1 MRPWPAFL
9 VLVLFLATWPSP
21 GAPAAPDLSPQSPAF
36 RLLARAWQDQRQAGV
51 EFERGRDQEARR
63 LYRRGYS
70 RLYAARGAARRL
82 RTRFVELKRR
92 YVFEIVILA
101 QTIFTRGL
109 KLFDRGLETTGY
121 HLLGRSF
128 KLLRLGRGLGGGGQM
143 YRRFYFSAA
152 MDFNTVVA
160 HDRLPTI
167 LKRCVTSAPARSRI
181 AAYVR
186 AIRSGRTRGLRR
198 SLGVAAVHYPSQGYP
213 VQDKVR
219 WLTTRKRAFVR
230 AALRRARRHLPLIKR
245 VFAAHG
251 IPPGLAYMALIE
263 SGFQTDPV
271 SRAGAVGLWQFM
283 PQTARTYGL
292 KVGPGVDERL
302 DPAKS
307 TYAAARYLRDLYRRF
322 KDWPL
327 AVAAYNCG
335 EGTVEALI
343 RRTGRKTYWQ
353 LFRVLPAETR
363 EFVAAVMA
371 AGVVGT
377 GDHRGL

>member
-1 MRPWPAFL
+1 MRFWPAFL
-9 VLVLFLATWPSP
+9 VLVLFLATSPLP
-21 GAPAAPDLSPQSPAF
+21 GAPAAPYLSPQSPAF
-36 RLLARAWQDQRQAGV
+36 RLLASAWQDQRQAGI

-70 RLYAARGAARRL
+70 RLYASRGAIRRL
-82 RTRFVELKRR
+82 RSRFTELKRR

-109 KLFDRGLETTGY
+109 KLYDRGLEEAGC

-128 KLLRLGRGLGGGGQM
+128 ILLRLGQGLGGGGQM
-143 YRRFYFSAA
+143 YSRFYFSAA

-160 HDRLPTI
+160 HDRLAAV
-167 LKRCVTSAPARSRI
+167 LKRCVASAPARSRI
-181 AAYVR
+181 TAYVR

-198 SLGVAAVHYPSQGYP
+198 SLGVASVNYPSQGYP

-230 AALRRARRHLPLIKR
+230 AALQRARRHLPLIRR
-245 VFAAHG
+245 VFQSHG

-283 PQTARTYGL
+283 PQTARDYGL
-292 KVGPGVDERL
+292 KVGAGVDERL

-307 TYAAARYLRDLYRRF
+307 TYAAARYLRNLYRRF

-353 LFRVLPAETR
+353 LYRVLPPETR

-371 AGVVGT
+371 AGVVGQ
-377 GDHRGL
+377 GGHRGL

>member
-1 MRPWPAFL
+1 MRLL
-9 VLVLFLATWPSP
+9 VFRLVMIVAACWASSAVSAGAAVP
-21 GAPAAPDLSPQSPAF
+21 GPDSPAF

-51 EFERGRDQEARR
+51 EFERGRDNEARR

-70 RLYAARGAARRL
+70 RLFAARGASRRF
-82 RTRFVELKRR
+82 RVNFSELKRR
-92 YVFEIVILA
+92 YVFEMVILS

-109 KLFDRGLETTGY
+109 KLVDRGLEAAGCRE
-121 HLLGRSF
+121 LGRSF
-128 KLLRLGRGLGGGGQM
+128 KLLGLARGLGGGGQM
-143 YRRFYFSAA
+143 YSRFYFSAA

-160 HDRLPTI
+160 PDRLQTV
-167 LKRCVTSAPARSRI
+167 LKRCVTSATARSRI
-181 AAYVR
+181 ASYVR
-186 AIRSGRTRGLRR
+186 AIRGGRTRGLRR
-198 SLGVAAVHYPSQGYP
+198 SLGVAAVSYPRGGYP
-213 VQDKVR
+213 VADKVR

-230 AALRRARRHLPLIKR
+230 AALLRARRHLPLIKR
-245 VFAAHG
+245 VFKSHG

-283 PQTARTYGL
+283 PQTARDYGL
-292 KVGPGVDERL
+292 KVAPGVDERL

-307 TYAAARYLRDLYRRF
+307 TYAAARYLRNLYRRF

-353 LFRVLPAETR
+353 LYRNLPPETR

-377 GDHRGL
+377 GGHRGI